1 MNCAN
6 HGNVAAVAYCR
17 TCGKPLCNA
26 CARNVGGAIYCEQ
39 CAATQAPGAPV
50 GVGIPAYPMHANPS
64 VAGLL
69 GLIPGVGAMYNGQFM
84 KGLFNVGIFVALV
97 ALADR
102 VGPVMVP
109 VFFAYF
115 FYSVFDAYKTSFAIQ
130 NGLPLPDPF
139 GLEAMFGQGVN
150 HTTWQRPAPPPT
162 GAPMP
167 GTPGWD
173 PAQQQAYQA
182 QQQAYAAQQEG
193 SAAQQAGCERSGI
206 PVGAVILIGL
216 GCLFLLDNMGWFS
229 FSVDRFWPLI
239 LIVIGGWLFYKRWNR
254 RVS

>member
-1 MNCAN
+1 
-6 HGNVAAVAYCR
+6 
-17 TCGKPLCNA
+17 
-26 CARNVGGAIYCEQ
+26 
-39 CAATQAPGAPV
+39 
-50 GVGIPAYPMHANPS
+50 MHANPS
-64 VAGLL
+64 LAGLL

-84 KGLFNVGIFVALV
+84 KGLFNVGIFVVLV
-97 ALADR
+97 ALSDR
-102 VGPVMVP
+102 VGPIMVP

-150 HTTWQRPAPPPT
+150 HTAWQRPAPPPPGT
-162 GAPMP
+162 PMP
-167 GTPGWD
+167 GAPGWD

-182 QQQAYAAQQEG
+182 QQEAYAAQ
-193 SAAQQAGCERSGI
+193 QQAGCERGDGRI
-206 PVGAVILIGL
+206 PVGAVVLIGL

-229 FSVDRFWPLI
+229 FSVDRFWPVI